1 MKYLFFISLLFSISF
16 TYAAPSNNENTISGW
31 VYYEFLSIEDKLE
44 QGRYAEVEAD
54 YLDLLDNTWS
64 SRSFDHAVI
73 LKKYGFY
80 LVSRDRVPEG
90 LRHLQWS
97 LRKQA
102 LEARDA
108 HNVQYV
114 VAQISASL
122 GEYEKALDYL
132 LDWYRVGVNRR
143 FDLTPKGIALIG
155 ICYAQLEEYRP
166 AIKYITMATE
176 QSYVFM
182 KPWYELKFALHY
194 RLDEYLL
201 ALETAQDLVRTLQK
215 KKSI

>member
-1 MKYLFFISLLFSISF
+1 M
-16 TYAAPSNNENTISGW
+16 
-31 VYYEFLSIEDKLE
+31 
-44 QGRYAEVEAD
+44 
-54 YLDLLDNTWS
+54 
-64 SRSFDHAVI
+64 
-73 LKKYGFY
+73 
-80 LVSRDRVPEG
+80 
-90 LRHLQWS
+90 
-97 LRKQA
+97 RKQA

-166 AIKYITMATE
+166 A
-176 QSYVFM
+176 
-182 KPWYELKFALHY
+182 
-194 RLDEYLL
+194 YLYN
-201 ALETAQDLVRTLQK
+201 QTL
-215 KKSI
+215 IL